1 MKTSLALLLITML
14 CDVAG
19 ANPAPGAPRVM
30 SAAARPYFDRGAA
43 RYEAGEYAEAI
54 EAFENGRRL
63 DSHPDFLYAEAQAY
77 RKSGDCTQAISLY
90 QSFLA
95 THPPEEEAER
105 ARANM
110 ERCPLTPS
118 PASPEVTPH
127 GAAPAPTPPQTGSPW
142 YTDVTGGVLAAAGV
156 IAAGAGAAFLVIGD
170 HNIRDANHTATLPG
184 ATLAQI
190 EQLAS
195 SGSRDRQIGGWSIAG
210 GGALLVG
217 AIARYALHR
226 RSGGATG
233 SALRVMPAPGG
244 AAVSWGGMF

>member
-1 MKTSLALLLITML
+1 
-14 CDVAG
+14 
-19 ANPAPGAPRVM
+19 M
-30 SAAARPYFDRGAA
+30 STAARPYFERGAA

-77 RKSGDCTQAISLY
+77 RKSGDCTRAISLY

-95 THPPEEEAER
+95 IHPPEEEAER

-110 ERCPLTPS
+110 ERCPLNPP
-118 PASPEVTPH
+118 PALPAAAPH
-127 GAAPAPTPPQTGSPW
+127 APAPAPPQTESPW
-142 YTDVTGGVLAAAGV
+142 YTDVTGGVLAATGV
-156 IAAGAGAAFLVIGD
+156 IAVSVGATYLVMGD
-170 HNIRDANHTATLPG
+170 HNIRDANHAAAMPG

-190 EQLAS
+190 ERLAS
-195 SGSRDRQIGGWSIAG
+195 DGARDRQIGGWSIAG

-217 AIARYALHR
+217 AVVSYALHR

-233 SALRVMPAPGG
+233 SALLVTPAARG
-244 AAVSWGGMF
+244 AAVSWRGNF